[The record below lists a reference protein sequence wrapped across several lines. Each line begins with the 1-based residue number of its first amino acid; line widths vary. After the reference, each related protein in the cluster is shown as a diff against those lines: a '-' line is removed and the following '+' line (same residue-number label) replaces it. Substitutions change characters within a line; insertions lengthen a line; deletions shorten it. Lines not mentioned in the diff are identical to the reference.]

1 MDAVELTMGT
11 RGFLRNERGASAAE
25 FALVIFPFITFFL
38 GAIGV
43 SLLLYAN
50 STLQYAA
57 EDAAR
62 CASVKTSI
70 CSSLTATQN
79 YALGRYSGPVIA
91 PIFTA
96 SVAACGNRV
105 TGTAT
110 FQLKAG
116 LINLAVPLAASA
128 CFPLLSG

>member
-1 MDAVELTMGT
+1 MGT
-11 RGFLRNERGASAAE
+11 SEFLRNERGASAAE
-25 FALVIFPFITFFL
+25 FALVIIPFIAFFL
-38 GAIGV
+38 GGIGI
-43 SLLLYAN
+43 SFLLYAN

-62 CASVKTSI
+62 CASVKTGI
-70 CSSLTATQN
+70 CSNLTATQN
-79 YALGRYSGPVIA
+79 YALSRYSGPVIA

-105 TGTAT
+105 TGTAV
-110 FQLKAG
+110 FQLNTG

-128 CFPLLSG
+128 CFPILSS

>member
-1 MDAVELTMGT
+1 MDAVELTMGM
-11 RGFLRNERGASAAE
+11 REYLRNEHGASAAE

-38 GAIGV
+38 GGV
-43 SLLLYAN
+43 GISFLLYAN

-70 CSSLTATQN
+70 CSNVTATQN
-79 YALGRYSGPVIA
+79 YALSRYSGPVIA

-96 SVAACGNRV
+96 SVSACGNLV
-105 TGTAT
+105 TGAAS
-110 FQLKAG
+110 FQLNTG
-116 LINLAVPLAASA
+116 LVNLSVPLAASA
-128 CFPLLSG
+128 CFPLLSS